1 MKFLDKKNINFCIVS
16 HKKTKYPYYGEKK
29 KLHNLSK
36 KWLDEFIFNKK
47 KNEFRKKYEVFFE
60 TTEKKKI
67 RRIKKLELTHF
78 IDDLIKILKKLPPN
92 IKKNSF
98 QKKYGI

>member
-1 MKFLDKKNINFCIVS
+1 M
-16 HKKTKYPYYGEKK
+16 EKK

-47 KNEFRKKYEVFFE
+47 NRFRKKYKVFFE
-60 TTEKKKI
+60 TTEKKI

-92 IKKNSF
+92 IKKIHF
-98 QKKYGI
+98 KKNMEYKKIKSLVVGK

>member
-1 MKFLDKKNINFCIVS
+1 MKFLDKKNINFYIVS
-16 HKKTKYPYYGEKK
+16 HKTKYPYYGEKK

-47 KNEFRKKYEVFFE
+47 NRFRKKYKVFFE

-78 IDDLIKILKKLPPN
+78 IDDLIKILKNFHQIL
-92 IKKNSF
+92 KNSF